1 MASAPNL
8 PLAAI
13 PSIETVAGVEQ
24 TVGRRGRERL
34 SVCLPGKLTLMD
46 GEFDCA
52 LEDVS
57 RTGARIITDAPLH
70 ISRRGILS
78 CSPLEAMFAVVW
90 TKGRYAGLEF
100 EEEERLGTIRLLRW
114 HNDRDRER
122 HDAQLRQIVQRWG
135 QGGW

>member
-1 MASAPNL
+1 MASAPNH
-8 PLAAI
+8 PLVAT
-13 PSIETVAGVEQ
+13 PSATGAAGVEHA
-24 TVGRRGRERL
+24 VGRRGKERL
-34 SVCLPGKLTLMD
+34 SVCLPGKLVLMD

-57 RTGARIITDAPLH
+57 QTGARIITTAPLH
-70 ISRRGILS
+70 TGRRGILS
-78 CSPLEAMFAVVW
+78 CSPLEAVFAVVW

-114 HNDRDRER
+114 HNDRDRDR

-135 QGGW
+135 SGGW

>member
-8 PLAAI
+8 PFAAI
-13 PSIETVAGVEQ
+13 PSVDGIARIEH
-24 TVGRRGRERL
+24 TVGRRRKERL

-57 RTGARIITDAPLH
+57 QTGARIITTAPLH
-70 ISRRGILS
+70 MGRRGILS
-78 CSPLEAMFAVVW
+78 CSPLQAVFAVVW

-114 HNDRDRER
+114 HNDRDREH
-122 HDAQLRQIVQRWG
+122 HDAHLRQIVQRWG
-135 QGGW
+135 RGGW